1 LFFAAK
7 PLGAARA
14 ISGGSDWRVC
24 RRNESLKM
32 TPAADNWRVAG
43 NRCVDS
49 SRGRVIA
56 VRPDAA

>member
-1 LFFAAK
+1 
-7 PLGAARA
+7 
-14 ISGGSDWRVC
+14 
-24 RRNESLKM
+24 M

-49 SRGRVIA
+49 SRGRVVA